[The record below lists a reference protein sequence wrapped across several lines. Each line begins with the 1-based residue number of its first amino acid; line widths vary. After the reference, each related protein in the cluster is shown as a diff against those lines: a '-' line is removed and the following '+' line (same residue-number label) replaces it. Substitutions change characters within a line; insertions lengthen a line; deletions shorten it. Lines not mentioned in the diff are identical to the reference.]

1 MQINSLPT
9 TFGAT
14 NMVVATGPCS
24 LVAVRGFFKGT
35 TADRW
40 LQIFDASAL
49 PANATVPL
57 RSFQLLQNLD
67 FYKDFGQGPLQLS
80 TGCVI
85 AISTTE
91 ATLTIAT
98 IGTDLADFSVDLES
112 SYPVATGLSI
122 AGDLTTPTSTLSV
135 WATGS
140 VKRLYS
146 FICVNNE
153 AVDCYVML
161 FPNTPAVNNLPLLQ
175 WKVLQGA
182 TLNAFFGSDGIDV
195 NGLMSLST
203 DAFRV
208 NSGLLTGCYLALS
221 TTTPAFT
228 KSNDQA
234 SYIKATYK

>member
-24 LVAVRGFFKGT
+24 LVAIRGYFRGS
-35 TADRW
+35 ADRW
-40 LQIFDASAL
+40 LQIHNTASL
-49 PANATVPL
+49 PANTTVPL
-57 RSFQLLQNLD
+57 RSFQLLASLD
-67 FYKDFGQGPLQLS
+67 FYKDFNQGPLQLS
-80 TGCVI
+80 IGCVLVL
-85 AISTTE
+85 SSTE
-91 ATLTIAT
+91 ATLTIVTA
-98 IGTDLADFSVDLES
+98 GTDLADFSVDLEA
-112 SYPVATGLSI
+112 SYPVAAGLSTG
-122 AGDLTTPTSTLSV
+122 GDLTTPTSTLSV

-146 FICVNNE
+146 FTCVNNE

-161 FPNTPAVNNLPLLQ
+161 FPNTPSVNNLPLLQ
-175 WKVLQGA
+175 WKLLQGA

-195 NGLMSLST
+195 NGLMALST
-203 DAFRV
+203 DGFRA

-228 KSNDQA
+228 KSNDQL